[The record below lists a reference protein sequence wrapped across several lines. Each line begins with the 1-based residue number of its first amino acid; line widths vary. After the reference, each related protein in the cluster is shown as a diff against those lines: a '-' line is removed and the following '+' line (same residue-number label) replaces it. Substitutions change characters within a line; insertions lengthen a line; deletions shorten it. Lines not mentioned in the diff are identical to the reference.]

1 MDFHAYGQM
10 FFCVRVRVSARSC
23 FPFHF
28 LSNSGARE
36 LWQVKVVGSGGDDE
50 SKDKKG
56 TTGADI
62 NTASFA
68 ELIMEEKS
76 INAANDVW
84 RLFINAAES
93 REAAGEVIYS
103 ALFESAPSLQSL
115 FVTPRAVQAMKFMNG
130 IASFVTSLD
139 DPPKLKILVE
149 TLGFGCLT

>member
-1 MDFHAYGQM
+1 M
-10 FFCVRVRVSARSC
+10 
-23 FPFHF
+23 
-28 LSNSGARE
+28 
-36 LWQVKVVGSGGDDE
+36 GDE
-50 SKDKKG
+50 KSKEDKNK

-62 NTASFA
+62 NTSSFT

-149 TLGFGCLT
+149 TLGFGRLT

>member
-1 MDFHAYGQM
+1 MTDAFDV
-10 FFCVRVRVSARSC
+10 FFTRPVEDLR
-23 FPFHF
+23 
-28 LSNSGARE
+28 
-36 LWQVKVVGSGGDDE
+36 
-50 SKDKKG
+50 
-56 TTGADI
+56 
-62 NTASFA
+62 
-68 ELIMEEKS
+68 
-76 INAANDVW
+76 
-84 RLFINAAES
+84 